1 MSSIFWHDESLKKFY
16 NNLPIRF
23 WNNSELKQ
31 INSEAYKRTEER
43 KGMRNRYKEWQLTTK
58 VGAMRLNVSQIPVRY
73 RKKLRI
79 INGQKRDVSGR
90 PFCFPQKG
98 VILNFPDNIN
108 ACDIK
113 KKIREKILTMNLY
126 SLIVYH
132 VIILSR

>member
-1 MSSIFWHDESLKKFY
+1 
-16 NNLPIRF
+16 
-23 WNNSELKQ
+23 
-31 INSEAYKRTEER
+31 
-43 KGMRNRYKEWQLTTK
+43 MRNRYKEWQLTTK